1 MPDIPLY
8 YFRIVLEYLDHNGSC
23 WLVWDNAIYAHQCCI
38 DVHSAS
44 FRSTYKAFH
53 ERKGYRVF
61 MEAEAEGKLQDIH
74 ISMASSRAF
83 LSFGLSGLFAIFP
96 SSFTFDLIVENTGIE
111 PFQYFALM
119 FPIAVIGAFFNALF
133 ALGEEAGWR
142 GLLCPELEKKYGKSR
157 AAVITGI
164 IWGVWHTPINVMG
177 YNYGRDYPG
186 FPILGVFAMCL
197 SCIAL
202 GLWLSY
208 FTSESGSI
216 WPAALF
222 HGSINAIGS
231 LGITV
236 SGKPELQIWG
246 PAITGAI
253 PSCIML
259 FGYMLF
265 IRRRKNGSA

>member
-1 MPDIPLY
+1 MDLAGLYGTMPYMLISAVLMFTPLLSVVLIKLFMKGRAIEY
-8 YFRIVLEYLDHNGSC
+8 SWKLKLRGNFRIYISAWLLPVLFSLLGS
-23 WLVWDNAIYAHQCCI
+23 LV
-38 DVHSAS
+38 
-44 FRSTYKAFH
+44 F
-53 ERKGYRVF
+53 
-61 MEAEAEGKLQDIH
+61 
-74 ISMASSRAF
+74 
-83 LSFGLSGLFAIFP
+83 FAIFP
-96 SSFTFDLIVENTGIE
+96 SSFTFDLIVENIGIE

-119 FPIAVIGAFFNALF
+119 FPIALIGAFFNALF

-164 IWGVWHTPINVMG
+164 IWGVWHTPINIMG

-222 HGSINAIGS
+222 HGSVNAIGS

-236 SGKPELQIWG
+236 SGKPELQILG